1 MDSNNETLKD
11 SSVKLRKS
19 GQEIHLIPSGSRS
32 STPVNLA
39 SKYSSTPDNLTPN
52 NLTPDNLTPDNLTL
66 DNLNPDNLIPENLT
80 PNNLTP
86 DNLNLSQNIRPQTVQ
101 LGQFDSLSF
110 NPEPIQA
117 FLDFRGFDLRCFCFP
132 RFFITPAQISFQ
144 W

>member
-39 SKYSSTPDNLTPN
+39 SKHSSTPDNLTPN
-52 NLTPDNLTPDNLTL
+52 NLTP
-66 DNLNPDNLIPENLT
+66 ENLT
-80 PNNLTP
+80 PNSLTP
-86 DNLNLSQNIRPQTVQ
+86 DDLNLSQNIRPQTVQ

-110 NPEPIQA
+110 NPEPIQVQNIWV
-117 FLDFRGFDLRCFCFP
+117 FVSSLSVSLCILFRKVCL
-132 RFFITPAQISFQ
+132 FFNF
-144 W
+144 